1 MISENDIYD
10 LIIIGGG
17 PSGTVAARRAKE
29 CGIERVLVIEE
40 HASIGSPVQCAGLL
54 SAAAL
59 LETDMAPN
67 PSFVFNAVSG
77 ASVYPPSGE
86 KMDVVG
92 KEIKAYVVSRKMF
105 DRQLAEKAAAI
116 GAEFLLKTFVSDL
129 KRESVPT
136 DSVSTESGMLELWN
150 ITVSQNGE
158 EQQLYSKVIIA
169 ADGARSQISKKI
181 GLKPCGKILSGIQ
194 IETAYRSD
202 NPDFVEIFVGS
213 QVPGFFAWSI
223 PVSDSLSR
231 IGLAVDPTAVS
242 KNGNG
247 SMSANDFLESLLSN
261 PAIQNKISAGHSDFV
276 VGSIPLG
283 PMPQTYAA
291 GFMVIGDAAGQCK
304 PVSGGGIY
312 TGAVAAKIAAE
323 TAATAIADN
332 NFSESK
338 MSEYEK
344 RWKKELGFE
353 FDVGMKIHSYRMKLT
368 DDEMNKM
375 FAELS
380 DPEIS
385 KLITEYGDMDHPT
398 VLIQKIMFSKHS
410 LKMMKLFGTFL
421 KTLI

>member
-29 CGIERVLVIEE
+29 CGISRVLVIEE

-59 LETDMAPN
+59 SETGMTPD
-67 PSFVFNAVSG
+67 PSFVLNAVSG
-77 ASVYPPSGE
+77 AFVYPPSGE

-92 KEIKAYVVSRKMF
+92 KEIKAYVVSRKIF
-105 DRQLAEKAAAI
+105 DRQLAEKAACA
-116 GAEFLLKTFVSDL
+116 GAEFFLKTSVSDL
-129 KRESVPT
+129 KREFVPI
-136 DSVSTESGMLELWN
+136 DSKTFELWN
-150 ITVSQNGE
+150 VTIFQNGANRH
-158 EQQLYSKVIIA
+158 LYSKIIIA

-194 IETAYRSD
+194 IETAYRSE

-213 QVPGFFAWSI
+213 QAPGFFAWAI
-223 PVSDSLSR
+223 PVSENLSR
-231 IGLAVDPTAVS
+231 IGLAVDPDAVS
-242 KNGNG
+242 KNGIG

-261 PAIQNKISAGHSDFV
+261 PAIRDKIGPGYSDFV
-276 VGSIPLG
+276 VGSIPVG

-323 TAATAIADN
+323 TAASAISEN

-338 MSEYEK
+338 MSAYEK
-344 RWKKELGFE
+344 QWKKALGFE
-353 FDVGMKIHSYRMKLT
+353 FDVGMKVHAYRMKLT
-368 DDEMNKM
+368 DSEMNEI
-375 FAELS
+375 FAELN

-398 VLIQKIMFSKHS
+398 ILIQKIMLSKHA